1 MSLGWG
7 IEGRRRR
14 RVGWRSAAAPA
25 ALALLGFAL
34 AVPTLIGC
42 SHSGPFSS
50 PPAAGR
56 SQPPSDQPVEL
67 RRLRAELDRAEA
79 ALRGSSRADAV
90 SALASGRI
98 QVERAARE
106 ATGRAG
112 EIARARSKL
121 AEADRQLKAGQF
133 GAAVFFVY
141 RAESIA
147 ADLLRELRS
156 AKR

>member
-1 MSLGWG
+1 MPPGCG
-7 IEGRRRR
+7 VEGRKRRR
-14 RVGWRSAAAPA
+14 EGWRFGAARA
-25 ALALLGFAL
+25 ALALLAFAL
-34 AVPTLIGC
+34 ASPTLNAC
-42 SHSGPFSS
+42 SHTAPANPGHSGS
-50 PPAAGR
+50 PGAA
-56 SQPPSDQPVEL
+56 DEVK
-67 RRLRAELDRAEA
+67 RLRAEFDLAEA
-79 ALRGSSRADAV
+79 ALRSSSRADAV
-90 SALASGRI
+90 SAIAAGRI

-106 ATGRAG
+106 APERAD
-112 EIARARSKL
+112 EIARARGKL